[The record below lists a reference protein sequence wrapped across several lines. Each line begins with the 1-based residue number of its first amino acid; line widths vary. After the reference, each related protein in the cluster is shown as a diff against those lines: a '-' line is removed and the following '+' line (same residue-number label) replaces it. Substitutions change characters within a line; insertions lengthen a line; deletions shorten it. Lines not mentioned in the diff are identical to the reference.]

1 MISNLYVYAHLKMDQ
16 DTANAKYQGLH
27 SRAGSLVTK
36 LMSALSYYD
45 PEILA
50 MDENVL
56 KQFLDENKDLQLYD
70 HLLEELNL
78 VDLIF

>member
-1 MISNLYVYAHLKMDQ
+1 
-16 DTANAKYQGLH
+16 
-27 SRAGSLVTK
+27 
-36 LMSALSYYD
+36 

-56 KQFLDENKDLQLYD
+56 KQFLDENKDLQLYE

-78 VDLIF
+78 SRPYILSEKEEALLANAGEVLGSSSNTFNTLNNADM